1 MADGMKKKRKRPAKL
16 CGANL
21 VDGSG
26 RTCGH
31 TAGWGTG
38 TGRGRCRKHGGNT
51 RTHVMAAQREELAE
65 AVVTFGLPV
74 EIEPADALLDEIH
87 RTYGVVLFLEGEIRK
102 LAPAELIFG
111 TAKESARTAGEGKGK
126 LLERSVE
133 RRAGVVALV
142 RLYQSERRH
151 WVNVSVKAIAA
162 GIAERQVK
170 LAEQQGALVATAIR
184 GILEDLDVADHP
196 DVGMVVRRHLSVVRD
211 AA

>member
-31 TAGWGTG
+31 PAGWGTG
-38 TGRGRCRKHGGNT
+38 TGRGRCKKHGGNT
-51 RTHVMAAQREELAE
+51 PTHVIKAEREELEE
-65 AVVTFGLPV
+65 AVELFSLSR
-74 EIEPADALLDEIH
+74 EIEPTEALLE
-87 RTYGVVLFLEGEIRK
+87 
-102 LAPAELIFG
+102 ELW
-111 TAKESARTAGEGKGK
+111 RTAAIVRMLDRQIVTKTPEE
-126 LLERSVE
+126 LLASPGLVLWHRQE
-133 RRAGVVALV
+133 RRLYVAV
-142 RLYQSERRH
+142 AR
-151 WVNVSVKAIAA
+151 VAIAA